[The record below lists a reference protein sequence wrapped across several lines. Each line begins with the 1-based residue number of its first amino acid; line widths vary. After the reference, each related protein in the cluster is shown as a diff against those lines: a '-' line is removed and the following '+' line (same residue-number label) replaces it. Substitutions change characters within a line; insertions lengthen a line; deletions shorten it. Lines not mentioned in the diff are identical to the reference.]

1 MEGFYMNTVKVTL
14 NLPEELVNRLK
25 EESSKTNISMT
36 EAIRRGIEVDLFLKK
51 EESAGSKIL
60 LEKKDSKI
68 VQLVRK

>member
-1 MEGFYMNTVKVTL
+1 MEVVMNTVKVTL
-14 NLPEELVNRLK
+14 NIPEELFNRLK

-36 EAIRRGIEVDLFLKK
+36 EAIRRGLETDLFLKK

-60 LEKKDSKI
+60 LEKKDNKI